1 MAILGLAIRC
11 VVGWC
16 LIAVTWVQ
24 ADDHNETRRWAVVAA
39 DASQD
44 GGFVDLLTA
53 ELSKDASYQLVERA
67 DVARILNEL
76 SLQAS
81 ELVDPQRAVKFGQ
94 LASADAILIVE
105 KAAEGDEAWRFARL
119 VETKSGIQMWS
130 GLAAQTDRAD
140 DVHQVLVKQLR
151 AARDKMATQAA
162 RHYVGILDVKGEELD
177 KTSDIFAKTVRLM
190 LEHELQ
196 QSPQLVVLEREQAV
210 RLLQERELTGIE
222 VDLRTATTLIEGG
235 VSRLPK
241 SGERKIDLR
250 FISPV
255 NGSVKNRS
263 IITAA
268 DDWERVRDRLRKE
281 CSEAIVMPGRLTT
294 NSSGPD
300 ATANADE
307 AALFRIRSEWR
318 TSHRE
323 SDEAAAL
330 AEVAFA
336 LEPSTVNCD
345 RLTSCY
351 GGLIADSR
359 RSTMERLQAAQRYH
373 QVADFYLRRGL
384 RADPKDSSYKYKFI
398 FYDDYRPSE
407 MEAAE
412 RRIFED
418 TRRLRQA
425 TFERELAERLGNGGA
440 AVRYYVQRIEKSL
453 YMTDTAEEF
462 MGDLRV
468 LITKLDGETAAGR
481 FERTMANGSFKTF
494 FGNLREQIQW
504 AAKVIADPKMRHYG
518 LLALPG
524 DWGPE
529 GIRPLLDWLA
539 QHEDPRT
546 RMLGHYGL
554 CEMDGEVGNSAAHA
568 ILDTW
573 LTDLTERDSAGR
585 LTFSDVVD
593 RAIERLR
600 ADGQFADYVDRQIL
614 AAERSGRVA
623 PFCQWNSLAH
633 LCMLN
638 RHPPKT
644 TEWCERIQRLLDTHR
659 VVDAAVARKAQ
670 DLSRLLQM
678 NLDRRYGRGD
688 FAPKTDA
695 GWEGYSVKRLAVRG
709 ATPHLKYLLR
719 VAVDHEPD
727 CERPIVAAWRTAQQA
742 GKSLLDGSYIVVTR
756 MGKYGGEVVEVGR
769 FHKPGFSVTSMTVGG
784 DNMYLG
790 ERTLGVAE
798 VSPQGVRFFGQQQ
811 GLPQSQVECLAWLK
825 PYLYIAYIGAIGR
838 LDPQSGDF
846 CLLASSR
853 TVQPQNSLD
862 SGTNYEVRSLL
873 SDPENDC
880 VWVCIYEP
888 VIGPA
893 RSGIWK
899 YTPGN
904 EGFHHLHKDVVCYI
918 ARADEGLFLL
928 SPKPRTTHDYWRI
941 FHTDT
946 ETCRTLDGIG
956 WSIDSGIQQPPGW
969 AYLDGGVIGGNGRI
983 HRPDG
988 KNYQIDGGLWA
999 QPIDR
1004 LGRGLVAVCFEK
1016 RAFWYIEPKAE

>member
-1 MAILGLAIRC
+1 MALRC
-11 VVGWC
+11 CSCSAV
-16 LIAVTWVQ
+16 LIMIAATWVQ
-24 ADDHNETRRWAVVAA
+24 ADDQNGTQQWAVVAA

-53 ELSKDASYQLVERA
+53 ELSRDESYQLVERA
-67 DVARILNEL
+67 DVARVLDEL

-94 LASADAILIVE
+94 LLSADAILIVE
-105 KAAEGDEAWRFARL
+105 KAAEGGEAWRFARL

-130 GLAAQTDRAD
+130 GLVVQTDPAHD
-140 DVHQVLVKQLR
+140 SHKVLVRQLR
-151 AARDKMATQAA
+151 AARGKMTTEAA

-235 VSRLPK
+235 VRRLPE

-250 FISPV
+250 FISPA

-263 IITAA
+263 IITSA
-268 DDWERVRDRLRKE
+268 DNWERVRDRLRKE
-281 CSEAIVMPGRLTT
+281 CLEAIVTPEQLATD
-294 NSSGPD
+294 SSGPD

-318 TSHRE
+318 TSHQE
-323 SDEAAAL
+323 AQEAAAL

-336 LEPSTVNCD
+336 LEPSTINCF

-351 GGLIADSR
+351 AGLIADSR
-359 RSTMERLQAAQRYH
+359 RSTLERLQAAQRYH
-373 QVADFYLRRGL
+373 QVADFYLRKGL
-384 RADPKDSSYKYKFI
+384 RADPKDSSYRYKFI
-398 FYDDYRPSE
+398 FLGDYRPSE

-425 TFERELAERLGNGGA
+425 TFERELAERLRNGE
-440 AVRYYVQRIEKSL
+440 AVAGYFVQRIEKSL

-462 MGDLRV
+462 MGDLRA
-468 LITKLDGETAAGR
+468 LLAELDGETAAGR
-481 FERTMANGSFKTF
+481 FERTMANGSFQVF
-494 FGNLREQIQW
+494 FGNLRQQIQL
-504 AAKVIADPKMRHYG
+504 AAKEIADPKLRHYG

-524 DWGPE
+524 EWGPE

-554 CEMDGEVGNSAAHA
+554 CEMDGIVGNSAAHA

-573 LTDLTERDSAGR
+573 LTDLTERDSGGR
-585 LTFSDVVD
+585 LEFSDVVD

-600 ADGQFADYVDRQIL
+600 TDEQFADYADQQIQ
-614 AAERSGRVA
+614 AAERLGRVA
-623 PFCQWNSLAH
+623 HFCQWNSLAH

-638 RHPPKT
+638 RHPQKT

-659 VVDAAVARKAQ
+659 VADAAVARKAQ

-678 NLDRRYGRGD
+678 NLDRIYRRGD

-709 ATPHLKYLLR
+709 ATPHLKYLLW
-719 VAVDHEPD
+719 VAVDHEPH
-727 CERPIVAAWRTAQQA
+727 CELPVVAAWRTLQQA
-742 GKSLLDGSYIVVTR
+742 GKSLLDGSHIVVTR

-784 DNMYLG
+784 DNAYLG
-790 ERTLGVAE
+790 ERTLGIAE
-798 VSPQGVRFFGQQQ
+798 LGPEGVRYFDQQQ
-811 GLPQSQVECLAWLK
+811 GLPQSQVECLAWLE
-825 PYLYIAYIGAIGR
+825 PYLYIAYTGAIGR
-838 LDPQSGDF
+838 LDPQSGEF
-846 CLLASSR
+846 RLLASSR
-853 TVQPQNSLD
+853 TVQPQNFLD
-862 SGTNYEVRSLL
+862 SEMNYEVRSLL
-873 SDPENDC
+873 SDPEKDC

-899 YTPGN
+899 YAPGT
-904 EGFHHLHKDVVCYI
+904 EGFHHLHKDVVRYI

-928 SPKPRTTHDYWRI
+928 SPKPRTTHDHWRI

-946 ETCRTLDGIG
+946 ETCRTLVGIG
-956 WSIDSGIQQPPGW
+956 WFIDSSGVRQPPGW

-983 HRPDG
+983 YRPDG
-988 KNYQIDGGLWA
+988 KSYQIGGGSWA

-1004 LGRGLVAVCFEK
+1004 LGRGLVAVSFEK
-1016 RAFWYIEPKAE
+1016 RAFWYIEPKAN